1 MKTQPRTIQ
10 GLMTS
15 IDLTMPT
22 PEWLNAL
29 RTLTDILDSR
39 KLHRSLPVLD
49 PDGVVVPEHYVILI
63 ELETRKLN
71 LPMVHARLSD
81 VLFRL
86 AHLFD
91 EQFTNALGTFNWNRR
106 IEVQFDET
114 RPVSLTIT
122 TWWTLTKPAESPD

>member
-1 MKTQPRTIQ
+1 MKIQPRTVQ

-22 PEWLNAL
+22 TEWPCAL
-29 RTLTDILDSR
+29 HTLLTTVDYC
-39 KLHRSLPVLD
+39 KLHRPLPVLD
-49 PDGVVVPEHYVILI
+49 PAGVVVPEHYVILI

-86 AHLFD
+86 AQAFD
-91 EQFTNALGTFNWNRR
+91 EQFTNTLGTFNWNRR

-114 RPVSLTIT
+114 RPVSLTVT
-122 TWWTLTKPAESPD
+122 TWWTLTKPAVLTD